1 VKKSN
6 KLRTTKYTLISWAPL
21 SLLFQFKRAANIYFL
36 MITIL
41 TAQYFSPKSPGS
53 MIGTFAAVLFFTML
67 KEAYEDYQR
76 YKSDLQINARQ
87 TYVHNPDGQDAPKRW
102 DQIRVGEI
110 IRVDK
115 DDQVPADILCING
128 PSESKNI
135 VFISTMNL
143 DGETNLKDKVIP
155 FEKLQKD

>member
-1 VKKSN
+1 M
-6 KLRTTKYTLISWAPL
+6 
-21 SLLFQFKRAANIYFL
+21 LFQFKRAANIYFL

-87 TYVHNPDGQDAPKRW
+87 TYVHNPDGTDSPKRW
-102 DQIRVGEI
+102 D
-110 IRVDK
+110 
-115 DDQVPADILCING
+115 
-128 PSESKNI
+128 
-135 VFISTMNL
+135 
-143 DGETNLKDKVIP
+143 
-155 FEKLQKD
+155 